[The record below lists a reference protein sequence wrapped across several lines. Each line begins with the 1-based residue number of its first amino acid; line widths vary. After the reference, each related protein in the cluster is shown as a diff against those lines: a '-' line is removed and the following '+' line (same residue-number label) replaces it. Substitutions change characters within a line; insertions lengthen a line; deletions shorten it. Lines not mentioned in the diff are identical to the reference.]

1 MKMKVIDLM
10 IASDY
15 VFNKISIK
23 DIKGHRYIAT
33 NYNEIDFN
41 ILCES
46 DVRRFVVNDGE
57 YRIYA
62 DYKHELMY
70 DDNMKVVNR
79 NDIDDNSIEELKE
92 MLNSCFEDSN
102 MTFEDNV
109 DGSVINRT
117 YNFIDKI
124 DGEMNVTITINIA
137 R

>member
-1 MKMKVIDLM
+1 MKVIDLM
-10 IASDY
+10 IASDS
-15 VFNKISIK
+15 VFGKVSIK
-23 DIKGHRYIAT
+23 DIKGKRFIAN

-46 DVRRFVVNDGE
+46 DVRRYVVKDGE

-62 DYKHELMY
+62 DYEHELMY
-70 DDNMKVVNR
+70 DDDMKVVNK
-79 NDIDDNSIEELKE
+79 NDIDDDSIAELNE
-92 MLNSCFEDSN
+92 MLSSCFEDSN

-117 YNFIDKI
+117 YNFIDKL